1 MSEGRTCAD
10 ITLLMGP
17 GIALKDVEQ
26 ALKKHFRVVST
37 VFPVSTAGRVVFEMG
52 GYNEDRLPG
61 DVYVKK
67 GRDVTNDDRAE
78 WADKGVRAFQ
88 NAVKTDDESVLGDL
102 LADLMHWADK
112 NNYDFDS
119 ALERGRDHYTEEIK
133 EEKKGKKK

>member
-26 ALKKHFRVVST
+26 ALKKHFRSVST

-52 GYNEDRLPG
+52 GF
-61 DVYVKK
+61 
-67 GRDVTNDDRAE
+67 NDDPTTEKNREVDNNTRAE

-88 NAVKTDDESVLGDL
+88 NTVKTDDESVLGDFI
-102 LADLMHWADK
+102 ADLMHWADK
-112 NNYDFDS
+112 NNYDFEA
-119 ALERGRDHYTEEIK
+119 ALDRGRSHYEEEIR
-133 EEKKGKKK
+133 EHGPAGKKRKKK